1 MGETLQAKEA
11 KLRDARRLVRFV
23 QGLPVGTTVL
33 LDGQPVQVQ
42 YYPGELFGH
51 PDNKKVLKLG
61 YGIGRFNREISV
73 ADIVNGFA
81 KVELPGG

>member
-1 MGETLQAKEA
+1 MDLME
-11 KLRDARRLVRFV
+11 ARRLVRFI
-23 QGLPVGTTVL
+23 QTLPTGTTVV
-33 LDGQPVQVQ
+33 LDGTPVQVQ

-73 ADIVNGFA
+73 ADVANGFA
-81 KVELPGG
+81 KIELPGEQTLP